1 MGILYM
7 FKDDVYNGNEPIL
20 KALKAWDLQ
29 IIDCVLDDNGKRS
42 GAKYAVLIIN
52 GAKTYFLKFQSGP
65 EAVVFYS
72 QLKQCWTDTRGK
84 YYVDFSTNSPEISG
98 EANGPQPIQKG
109 DMSESLS
116 LKKKSSIYMP
126 NPVNGGTLNS
136 PKEQDAVILNLINE
150 YEKKKQLKKNKRH
163 TTTHALNLAPNFDDL
178 SSTETYDES
187 GKFEI
192 TDDEEDEESDDPLY
206 RQVSQMTSKEKIE
219 LAQKQSIQI
228 EIKSDENDENIECVT
243 PIQTETKRIPPPPA
257 RKNINN
263 ESNDNQQQKKEEE
276 LPNYDEIIVNE
287 QQNNESELDNNV
299 SNDNNETVENELSQT
314 QNDKQNEM
322 EMNDETIT
330 NNNEIVTR
338 LYEQANAIQ
347 NEVPSMDHI
356 SAENEQDVIPQ
367 NIESNDYDETVKN
380 ESIQNDKQSEIQQIN
395 DENMANHN
403 EYPTNEIVI
412 NQNEDHIFA
421 ETQQNEQHIEV
432 EPVSDHNLQ
441 SIVKEDKMNENDQ
454 TNEYSSNHRIEIEQE
469 SNEQI
474 TEKHQDNAMIIIPP
488 SIPPINNEEIIQN
501 EAEKIKALTPKTS

>member
-1 MGILYM
+1 MG
-7 FKDDVYNGNEPIL
+7 
-20 KALKAWDLQ
+20 
-29 IIDCVLDDNGKRS
+29 
-42 GAKYAVLIIN
+42 
-52 GAKTYFLKFQSGP
+52 
-65 EAVVFYS
+65 
-72 QLKQCWTDTRGK
+72 
-84 YYVDFSTNSPEISG
+84 
-98 EANGPQPIQKG
+98 
-109 DMSESLS
+109 
-116 LKKKSSIYMP
+116 
-126 NPVNGGTLNS
+126 
-136 PKEQDAVILNLINE
+136 
-150 YEKKKQLKKNKRH
+150 
-163 TTTHALNLAPNFDDL
+163 NFDDL

-299 SNDNNETVENELSQT
+299 SNDNNETVENESSQT

-322 EMNDETIT
+322 EMNDETIA
-330 NNNEIVTR
+330 NNNEYPATKEIVTK

-347 NEVPSMDHI
+347 NEQASMDHT
-356 SAENEQDVIPQ
+356 SAEIEQDVIPQ
-367 NIESNDYDETVKN
+367 NIESNNYDETAEN
-380 ESIQNDKQSEIQQIN
+380 ESIQDDKQSEIQIN
-395 DENMANHN
+395 DENMTNHN
-403 EYPTNEIVI
+403 EYPTNEIVT
-412 NQNEDHIFA
+412 NENEDHIFA

-501 EAEKIKALTPKTS
+501 EAEKIKALTPKTSETAMDNIAIATENESDLSSVITKNKSFENKSSKISANESSKPIQSDVESKEK